1 MEIKK
6 EFLLAE
12 IESLE
17 TELNKARTFIIQAQA
32 TISAYQMLIR
42 RLDAPEEPKLEQD
55 NLVSAGSA
63 S

>member
-12 IESLE
+12 IELLE
-17 TELNKARTFIIQAQA
+17 TELNKARTFVIQAQA

-42 RLDAPEEPKLEQD
+42 RLDTLEESKLEQG
-55 NLVSAGSA
+55 NSLSAENIS
-63 S
+63 

>member
-12 IESLE
+12 IQSLE
-17 TELNKARTFIIQAQA
+17 TELNKAQTFIIQAQA

-42 RLDAPEEPKLEQD
+42 RLDAQEESKTEQD
-55 NLVSAGSA
+55 NSVS
-63 S
+63 